1 MEKYIAFLRGINIS
15 GKNKIAMKELKEEFV
30 SLGFYDVKT
39 YLNSGNVLYSADR
52 DDRKII
58 EDMIKEK
65 FFLDIPVYTISFQRL
80 KEILDMS
87 PIWWNDKNTYNN
99 LIFILD
105 SEGPSKIKN
114 LIGVPSKG
122 LEKVQIIDEV
132 IFWSFN
138 KNNYQKCHWWKM
150 TSTKGISEKLTIRTA
165 NTLYKIVS

>member
-15 GKNKIAMKELKEEFV
+15 GKNKIAMKELKEGFV

-80 KEILDMS
+80 KEILDMYEHKNS
-87 PIWWNDKNTYNN
+87 KTEVFTQTSLFELTEEEIDKNVEKPSFVEEELKNIRPLEMTPMEALSFLYN
-99 LIFILD
+99 LKQKMKE
-105 SEGPSKIKN
+105 SSK
-114 LIGVPSKG
+114 
-122 LEKVQIIDEV
+122 
-132 IFWSFN
+132 
-138 KNNYQKCHWWKM
+138 
-150 TSTKGISEKLTIRTA
+150 
-165 NTLYKIVS
+165 

>member
-1 MEKYIAFLRGINIS
+1 
-15 GKNKIAMKELKEEFV
+15 
-30 SLGFYDVKT
+30 
-39 YLNSGNVLYSADR
+39 
-52 DDRKII
+52 
-58 EDMIKEK
+58 
-65 FFLDIPVYTISFQRL
+65 
-80 KEILDMS
+80 MS

-138 KNNYQKCHWWKM
+138 KNNYQKLWRKKTNHYLK
-150 TSTKGISEKLTIRTA
+150 TFQQ
-165 NTLYKIVS
+165 